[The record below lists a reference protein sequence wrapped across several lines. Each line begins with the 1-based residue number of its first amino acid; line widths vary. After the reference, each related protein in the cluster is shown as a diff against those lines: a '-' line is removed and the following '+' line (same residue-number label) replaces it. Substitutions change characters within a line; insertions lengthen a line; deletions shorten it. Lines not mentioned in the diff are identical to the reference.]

1 MTATIVLQNHSFLS
15 LVFSFIGVI
24 SIIMTALYAAF
35 ARTSVDR
42 TIGLIF
48 CLVITF
54 YIVLEHIKRYLF
66 LKKGY
71 VSVIQ
76 ISDDKMRL
84 VYSYFSERKAKNINF
99 SDIKSFKVII
109 KAGMISRLFTR
120 VGSTS
125 ARVYNIKIIIDTG
138 KECIELPV
146 HPNQTDPGSNL
157 DFMYPMLDV
166 CCKIPN
172 FSYDIEGD
180 AFLKE
185 TFHEYAASKISN

>member
-84 VYSYFSERKAKNINF
+84 VYSYFSERKAQNINF

-120 VGSTS
+120 GGSTS

-138 KECIELPV
+138 KELPV

-157 DFMYPMLDV
+157 DFMYPLIDV
-166 CCKIPN
+166 CDKIPN
-172 FSYDIEGD
+172 FSYEIEGD

-185 TFHEYAASKISN
+185 TFREYAASKFSN

>member
-48 CLVITF
+48 CLVITC

-120 VGSTS
+120 GGSTS

-157 DFMYPMLDV
+157 DFMYPLIDV
-166 CCKIPN
+166 CDKIPN
-172 FSYDIEGD
+172 FSYEIEGD

-185 TFHEYAASKISN
+185 TFREYAASKLSN

>member
-1 MTATIVLQNHSFLS
+1 
-15 LVFSFIGVI
+15 
-24 SIIMTALYAAF
+24 
-35 ARTSVDR
+35 
-42 TIGLIF
+42 
-48 CLVITF
+48 
-54 YIVLEHIKRYLF
+54 
-66 LKKGY
+66 
-71 VSVIQ
+71 
-76 ISDDKMRL
+76 
-84 VYSYFSERKAKNINF
+84 
-99 SDIKSFKVII
+99 
-109 KAGMISRLFTR
+109 MISRLFTR

-157 DFMYPMLDV
+157 DFMSPLLDV

>member
-120 VGSTS
+120 GGSTS

-146 HPNQTDPGSNL
+146 HPGSNL
-157 DFMYPMLDV
+157 DFMYPLIDV
-166 CCKIPN
+166 CDKIPN
-172 FSYDIEGD
+172 FSYEIEGD

-185 TFHEYAASKISN
+185 TFREYAASKLSN

>member
-15 LVFSFIGVI
+15 LAFSFIGVI
-24 SIIMTALYAAF
+24 SIIMTGLYAAF

-42 TIGLIF
+42 MIGLIF

-54 YIVLEHIKRYLF
+54 YVVLEHIKRYLF

-120 VGSTS
+120 GGSTS

-157 DFMYPMLDV
+157 DFMYPLLDV
-166 CCKIPN
+166 C
-172 FSYDIEGD
+172 IEGD

-185 TFHEYAASKISN
+185 TFREYAASKLSN

>member
-42 TIGLIF
+42 TI

-120 VGSTS
+120 GGSTS

-157 DFMYPMLDV
+157 DFMYPLLDV
-166 CCKIPN
+166 CDKIPN
-172 FSYDIEGD
+172 FSYEIEGD

-185 TFHEYAASKISN
+185 TFREYAASKLSN

>member
-1 MTATIVLQNHSFLS
+1 MLLLQEQVLTGLLVLFLS
-15 LVFSFIGVI
+15 CNNF
-24 SIIMTALYAAF
+24 LYCI
-35 ARTSVDR
+35 RTHKK
-42 TIGLIF
+42 IF
-48 CLVITF
+48 VS
-54 YIVLEHIKRYLF
+54 E
-66 LKKGY
+66 KGY

>member
-15 LVFSFIGVI
+15 LAFSFIGVI
-24 SIIMTALYAAF
+24 SIIMTGLYAAF

-48 CLVITF
+48 CIVITF
-54 YIVLEHIKRYLF
+54 YVVLEHIKRYLF

-84 VYSYFSERKAKNINF
+84 VYSYFSERKAQNINF

-120 VGSTS
+120 GGSTS
-125 ARVYNIKIIIDTG
+125 ARVYNIKIIIDKKEKWRHKSIIYDTVNG
-138 KECIELPV
+138 KYIKKDDINLDNLSPV
-146 HPNQTDPGSNL
+146 H
-157 DFMYPMLDV
+157 
-166 CCKIPN
+166 
-172 FSYDIEGD
+172 
-180 AFLKE
+180 
-185 TFHEYAASKISN
+185 H

>member
-84 VYSYFSERKAKNINF
+84 VTFQISKVL
-99 SDIKSFKVII
+99 KSLL
-109 KAGMISRLFTR
+109 RR
-120 VGSTS
+120 
-125 ARVYNIKIIIDTG
+125 
-138 KECIELPV
+138 E
-146 HPNQTDPGSNL
+146 
-157 DFMYPMLDV
+157 
-166 CCKIPN
+166 
-172 FSYDIEGD
+172 
-180 AFLKE
+180 
-185 TFHEYAASKISN
+185 

>member
-120 VGSTS
+120 GGSTS

-146 HPNQTDPGSNL
+146 HPNQTDSWKQFRFYVSS
-157 DFMYPMLDV
+157 D
-166 CCKIPN
+166 
-172 FSYDIEGD
+172 
-180 AFLKE
+180 
-185 TFHEYAASKISN
+185 

>member
-15 LVFSFIGVI
+15 LAFSFIGVI
-24 SIIMTALYAAF
+24 SIIMTGLYAAF

-42 TIGLIF
+42 MIGLIF

-54 YIVLEHIKRYLF
+54 YVVLEHIKRYLF

-109 KAGMISRLFTR
+109 KAGMISRLFTKG
-120 VGSTS
+120 GSTS
-125 ARVYNIKIIIDTG
+125 ARFYNIKIIIDNG

-157 DFMYPMLDV
+157 DFMYPLIYV
-166 CCKIPN
+166 CDKIPN
-172 FSYDIEGD
+172 FSYEIEGD
-180 AFLKE
+180 AFLTSPIIE
-185 TFHEYAASKISN
+185 SPSLAIAS

>member
-76 ISDDKMRL
+76 ISDGRMRL
-84 VYSYFSERKAKNINF
+84 VYSYFSEKKAKNISF
-99 SDIKSFKVII
+99 ADIKNFKVEI
-109 KAGMISRLFTR
+109 KAGMISRLATR
-120 VGSTS
+120 GGSTG

-138 KECIELPV
+138 KQRIELPV
-146 HPNQTDPGSNL
+146 HPNQMDPASNL
-157 DFMYPMLDV
+157 DFMYPLIDV
-166 CCKIPN
+166 CDKIPN
-172 FSYDIEGD
+172 FSYEIEGD

-185 TFHEYAASKISN
+185 TFREYAASKLSN

>member
-24 SIIMTALYAAF
+24 SIMMTALYAAF

-48 CLVITF
+48 CIVITF
-54 YIVLEHIKRYLF
+54 YVVLEHIKRYFF

-76 ISDDKMRL
+76 ISDNKMRL

-99 SDIKSFKVII
+99 ADIKSFKVII
-109 KAGMISRLFTR
+109 KAGMGMRLYGGRAT
-120 VGSTS
+120 GS
-125 ARVYNIKIIIDTG
+125 ARFYSIKIIIDTG

-157 DFMYPMLDV
+157 DFMYPLIDV
-166 CCKIPN
+166 CDKIPN
-172 FSYDIEGD
+172 FSYEIEGD

-185 TFHEYAASKISN
+185 TFREYAASKLSN